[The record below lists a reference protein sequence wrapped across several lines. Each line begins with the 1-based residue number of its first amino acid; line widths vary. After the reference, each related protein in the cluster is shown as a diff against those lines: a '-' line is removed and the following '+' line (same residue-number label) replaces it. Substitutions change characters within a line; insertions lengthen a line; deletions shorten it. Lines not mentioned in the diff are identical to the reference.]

1 MIFVLTAYNLFP
13 SGGNDTVHY
22 DRHKRGRL
30 GTKAPNLAITT
41 HATIS
46 GGRIKGGIVALAD
59 RRVGRLTRRRRRW
72 GSRWTYRPCTYACSL
87 ARLGRYYHG
96 PFGINFLSSFPE
108 RAVVLGSDNQR
119 AGDAVS
125 GRVSVAR

>member
-1 MIFVLTAYNLFP
+1 MIFVLTAWNLFP

-72 GSRWTYRPCTYACSL
+72 ALGGPTCHVPTPAPWPGS
-87 ARLGRYYHG
+87 G
-96 PFGINFLSSFPE
+96 GITTV
-108 RAVVLGSDNQR
+108 R
-119 AGDAVS
+119 S
-125 GRVSVAR
+125 G

>member
-1 MIFVLTAYNLFP
+1 MIFVLTAWNLFP

-59 RRVGRLTRRRRRW
+59 RRVGRLTRRLPATRGRAFLPG
-72 GSRWTYRPCTYACSL
+72 GSR
-87 ARLGRYYHG
+87 
-96 PFGINFLSSFPE
+96 LSSLPVPMPRWPYWPSARPAGRRLR
-108 RAVVLGSDNQR
+108 RAPISR
-119 AGDAVS
+119 S
-125 GRVSVAR
+125 

>member
-1 MIFVLTAYNLFP
+1 MIFVLTAWNLFP
-13 SGGNDTVHY
+13 SGGNDTVHD

-59 RRVGRLTRRRRRW
+59 RRVGRLTRRRRR
-72 GSRWTYRPCTYACSL
+72 RWPL
-87 ARLGRYYHG
+87 PVARLGPYYHG
-96 PFGINFLSSFPE
+96 PFG
-108 RAVVLGSDNQR
+108 
-119 AGDAVS
+119 
-125 GRVSVAR
+125 